1 MGFMARLKLVL
12 IGAGSTVFTQRLVA
26 DIILAGEAH
35 LWELALVDIDPVT
48 LEAVRR
54 LVGKMLL
61 AKGAK
66 IPVSATTDRCE
77 VLRGAD
83 FVVTTIAVGGRKGW
97 QRDIEI
103 PRRHGIFQPVGDTAM
118 PGGISRA
125 MRMIPQMLAIAR
137 DVDDLCPDAYF
148 FNYSNPMTAICRAIR
163 RETGVPVVGLC
174 HGVHH
179 VEGQIAKFLGVE
191 GERISSFG
199 IGLNHLT
206 FLTRLRLDGA
216 DAVPL
221 IQARL
226 AEQAPGL
233 DAELASKK
241 VWDNVVEGRAPRFSD
256 NPFSW
261 GIFRQYGVFPCAMD
275 RHAVEFYPER
285 FPNGLYCGHTLGR
298 DAFPIDARIALGD
311 TWYDEMLA
319 IARSPDPLPPAYYE
333 NVPGESEQLLQII
346 HSLIY
351 DRKEVFSVNLPN
363 TGQASWLPRDAVV
376 ECNAAAL
383 GGGFAALLADSLP
396 LALMAKLNAKIQAV
410 EITVDAAVR
419 GSRDLMIEALM
430 ADGTVG
436 TPELARRLTDDLIEG
451 HREFLPQFA

>member
-1 MGFMARLKLVL
+1 MARLKLVL

-26 DIILAGEAH
+26 DIILSGEAH

-48 LEAVRR
+48 LEAVRQ

-66 IPVSATTDRCE
+66 IPVTATTDRRE
-77 VLRGAD
+77 VLDGAD
-83 FVVTTIAVGGRKGW
+83 FIVTTIAVGGRKGW

-137 DVDDLCPDAYF
+137 DVEDLCPDAYF

-179 VEGQIAKFLGVE
+179 VEGQIARFLGVE

-216 DAVPL
+216 DAVPV

-226 AEQAPGL
+226 SEQATGL
-233 DAELASKK
+233 EAELAGKTE
-241 VWDNVVEGRAPRFSD
+241 WANLVEGRAPRFAD
-256 NPFSW
+256 DPFSW
-261 GIFRQYGVFPCAMD
+261 GIVRQYGVFPCAMD

-285 FPNGLYCGHTLGR
+285 FPNGAYFGHVLGR

-346 HSLIY
+346 HSLLH
-351 DRKEVFSVNLPN
+351 DRRDVFSVNLPN
-363 TGQASWLPRDAVV
+363 TGQAAWLPQGAVV

-383 GGGFAALLADSLP
+383 GGGFAPLQADTLP
-396 LALMAKLNAKIQAV
+396 MALMAKLNAKIEAI
-410 EITVDAAVR
+410 EITVDAAVK
-419 GSRDLMIEALM
+419 GSRELMVEALL
-430 ADGTVG
+430 ADGTVNG
-436 TPELARRLTDDLIEG
+436 PDQARALAADLIEG
-451 HREFLPQFA
+451 HREFLPQFG

>member
-1 MGFMARLKLVL
+1 MARLKLVL

-26 DIILAGEAH
+26 DIILSGEAH

-48 LEAVRR
+48 LEAVRQ

-66 IPVSATTDRCE
+66 IPVTATTDRRE
-77 VLRGAD
+77 VLDGAD
-83 FVVTTIAVGGRKGW
+83 FIVTTIAVGGRKGW

-137 DVDDLCPDAYF
+137 DVEDLCPDAYF

-179 VEGQIAKFLGVE
+179 VEGQIARFLGVE

-216 DAVPL
+216 DAVPV

-226 AEQAPGL
+226 SEQATGL
-233 DAELASKK
+233 EAELAGKTE
-241 VWDNVVEGRAPRFSD
+241 WANMVEGRAPRFAD
-256 NPFSW
+256 DPFSW

-285 FPNGLYCGHTLGR
+285 FPNGAYFGHVLGR

-346 HSLIY
+346 HSLLH
-351 DRKEVFSVNLPN
+351 DRREVFSVNLPN
-363 TGQASWLPRDAVV
+363 TGQAAWLPQGAVV

-383 GGGFAALLADSLP
+383 GGGFAPLQADTLP
-396 LALMAKLNAKIQAV
+396 MALMAKLNAKIEAI
-410 EITVDAAVR
+410 EITVDAAVK
-419 GSRDLMIEALM
+419 GSRELMVEALL
-430 ADGTVG
+430 ADGTVNG
-436 TPELARRLTDDLIEG
+436 PDQARALAADLIEG
-451 HREFLPQFA
+451 HREFLPQFG

>member
-1 MGFMARLKLVL
+1 MSRFKLVL

-48 LEAVRR
+48 LDAVNK
-54 LVGKMLL
+54 LVSKMLV
-61 AKGAK
+61 AKKAD
-66 IPVSATTDRCE
+66 IPVTATTDRRD

-103 PRRHGIFQPVGDTAM
+103 PRKHGIFQPVGDTAM

-125 MRMIPQMLAIAR
+125 MRMIPQMIAIAN
-137 DVDDLCPDAYF
+137 DVAELCPDAHF

-179 VEGQIAKFLGVE
+179 VEGVIARFLGVDE
-191 GERISSFG
+191 KDLTSFG

-206 FLTRLRLDGA
+206 YFTRLRHKGA
-216 DAVPL
+216 DAIPL
-221 IQARL
+221 LHARL
-226 AEQAPGL
+226 DEQEATL
-233 DAELASKK
+233 ADELAKK
-241 VWDNVVEGRAPRFSD
+241 TVWDNIVTGRAPRWAD
-256 NPFSW
+256 DPFAW
-261 GIFRQYGVFPCAMD
+261 GLFRRYSIFPCAMD

-285 FPNGLYCGHTLGR
+285 FPGGAYHGHKLGR
-298 DAFPIDARIALGD
+298 EAFPIDARIALGD

-319 IARSPDPLPPAYYE
+319 IANSPDPLPKSYYE
-333 NVPGESEQLLQII
+333 NVPGESEQLLEIM
-346 HSLIY
+346 HSLLY
-351 DRKEVFSVNLPN
+351 DQRAVFSVNLPN
-363 TGQASWLPRDAVV
+363 TGQAPYLPSDAVV
-376 ECNAAAL
+376 ECNASAVA
-383 GGGFAALLADSLP
+383 GGFAALQADPLP
-396 LALMAKLNAKIQAV
+396 PALVAKLNAKIEAI
-410 EITVDAAVR
+410 EITVDAAVQ
-419 GSRDLMIEALM
+419 GSRDLMIEALL

-436 TPELARRLTDDLIEG
+436 TPEVASALADELIAG
-451 HREFLPQFA
+451 HREHLPQFA